1 MEDSLLTLVK
11 SYITSEERFRNAQT
25 RILKKK
31 IQVLGEELFALETE
45 FVIRESSLISENVR
59 LTEKLDKLKKVAY
72 TLGVMVVTLVGI
84 ICFKF

>member
-11 SYITSEERFRNAQT
+11 SYIASEERLRNAQT

-31 IQVLGEELFALETE
+31 IQALGEELFSLETE
-45 FVIRESSLISENVR
+45 FVSRESSLISENVR
-59 LTEKLDKLKKVAY
+59 LTEKLDRLKKVAY

>member
-11 SYITSEERFRNAQT
+11 SYIASEERLRNAQT

-31 IQVLGEELFALETE
+31 IQALGEELFALETE
-45 FVIRESSLISENVR
+45 FVSRESSLISENVR